1 MEEQSMKSYKPS
13 EKQIGGGHYKD
24 MKISVSEYVYANKID
39 WYAGNAIKYLSR
51 YNKKNKDLIKQIE
64 DLNKS
69 IHYIQLLIEKISK

>member
-1 MEEQSMKSYKPS
+1 MKPS
-13 EKQIGGGHYKD
+13 EKQIGGNHYKD
-24 MKISVSEYVYANKID
+24 MKISVSEYVYSNDIN

-51 YNKKNKDLIKQIE
+51 YNKKNKELAKQIE

>member
-1 MEEQSMKSYKPS
+1 MKPS
-13 EKQIGGGHYKD
+13 EKQIGGEHYKD
-24 MKISVSEYVYANKID
+24 MKISISEDVYSNQID

-51 YNKKNKDLIKQIE
+51 YNKKNKDLSKQIE

>member
-1 MEEQSMKSYKPS
+1 MKPS
-13 EKQIGGGHYKD
+13 DKQIGGDHYKD

-39 WYAGNAIKYLSR
+39 WYSGNAIKYLSI
-51 YNKKNKDLIKQIE
+51 YNKKNKDLSKQIE

>member
-1 MEEQSMKSYKPS
+1 MECGHCD
-13 EKQIGGGHYKD
+13 EKYNLSLRLPIRQICCGRNICKD
-24 MKISVSEYVYANKID
+24 CLD

-51 YNKKNKDLIKQIE
+51 YNKKNKELSKQIE